1 MSHCKYS
8 DVMLIVDWILFVL
21 AWVHTSGFSNFSN
34 FSNNLIKKVNYIS
47 CASLWHVQHC
57 QTSGRKSFIL
67 IIDDYLHKTLLSF
80 SPEMWW
86 VYPYIQRTSLLYEWL
101 VMLLQRYFVVEFQKN
116 ENPAG
121 NARNAWLVRAARFT
135 EAFQGVEATS
145 DMAPQLIFSQNT
157 DNRQIKAR
165 QFNTGTIQF
174 FWFSLEF
181 FATATFVPKNQA
193 MDRVVNEWQ
202 SDIRPPLERPL
213 IFTSYNEVWKIKTPK
228 IQK

>member
-1 MSHCKYS
+1 MSHCEYS

-21 AWVHTSGFSNFSN
+21 AWVHTSGFSNVSN
-34 FSNNLIKKVNYIS
+34 FSNNLIKKGNYIS
-47 CASLWHVQHC
+47 CAPLWHVQHC
-57 QTSGRKSFIL
+57 QTSDRKSFIL
-67 IIDDYLHKTLLSF
+67 IIDDYLQKTLLSF

-86 VYPYIQRTSLLYEWL
+86 VYHYIQRTSLLYEWL
-101 VMLLQRYFVVEFQKN
+101 VMLLQRYVVVEFQKN
-116 ENPAG
+116 ENPARY
-121 NARNAWLVRAARFT
+121 ARNAWLVRAARFT

-145 DMAPQLIFSQNT
+145 DMAPQLIFSLNT
-157 DNRQIKAR
+157 DRQIKAW
-165 QFNTGTIQF
+165 QFDTGTIQF

-213 IFTSYNEVWKIKTPK
+213 IFASYNEVWKIKTPK